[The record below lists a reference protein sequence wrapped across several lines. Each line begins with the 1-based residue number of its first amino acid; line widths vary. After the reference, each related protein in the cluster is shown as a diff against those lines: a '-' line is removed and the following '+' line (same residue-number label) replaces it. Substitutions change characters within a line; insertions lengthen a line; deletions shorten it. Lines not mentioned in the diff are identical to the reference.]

1 MSYSV
6 GVLYILD
13 VRLKVVSVLRE
24 LCCVVV
30 FFIVVIG
37 MFLVLMDVC
46 EKVVKIFFWRVLESF
61 DCFVLIKGFV

>member
-1 MSYSV
+1 M

-46 EKVVKIFFWRVLESF
+46 EKVVKIFF
-61 DCFVLIKGFV
+61 